1 MKTTAMLFR
10 NDEKKWVLSTW
21 KGETIPALRF
31 DNMMQA
37 YAHAK
42 RKGWGVR
49 RAENCDSTER
59 GVA

>member
-21 KGETIPALRF
+21 KGETIPTVCF

-42 RKGWGVR
+42 RKGWSVR

-59 GVA
+59 GAE